1 MRNYGA
7 AQKNFCLFHREARQ
21 YIEKNISG
29 SNFKFYPLSTYVNTN
44 KEEFDKFV
52 DILHDDEDFRVEC
65 FVKNVNRDN
74 LNLASDITIK

>member
-1 MRNYGA
+1 MKVITLTQTVTYEV
-7 AQKNFCLFHREARQ
+7 NFFEDDF
-21 YIEKNISG
+21 N
-29 SNFKFYPLSTYVNTN
+29 N